1 MAVKV
6 SNLLTREVFD
16 YGLKLQLD
24 QMHQAFAEEPDLMEQ
39 QQNNQQYW
47 LIGMNTGG
55 REVYMIMPGSYS
67 SALSRWSRVS

>member
-39 QQNNQQYW
+39 Q
-47 LIGMNTGG
+47 
-55 REVYMIMPGSYS
+55 
-67 SALSRWSRVS
+67 